1 MKYNCL
7 RINPYV
13 NMFFVGLL
21 LYLGET
27 VFFKCSGEETFTV
40 KVNTIDNDIIEV
52 RDCKGSEMLSDF
64 IKKFEKAYA
73 EKIHNVDLKKISY
86 NLLFRSTTIVSGG
99 NPNEDKTLAELEID
113 KDPCLYLVSRSRN
126 TKKRIGSAQLM
137 VTNKEEEY
145 NTIEK
150 NEEPATS
157 TCPCRR
163 VCRLCGC

>member
-13 NMFFVGLL
+13 KMFVVGLL
-21 LYLGET
+21 LYFGEA
-27 VFFKCSGEETFTV
+27 VFFKCGEEGTFTV
-40 KVNTIDNDIIEV
+40 KVNTISNDIIEV
-52 RDCKGSEMLSDF
+52 RDCKGSERLSDF
-64 IKKFEKAYA
+64 IEKFEKAYA
-73 EKIHNVDLKKISY
+73 EKIHNVDFKKISY

-113 KDPCLYLVSRSRN
+113 KNPCLYVVSRSRN

-137 VTNKEEEY
+137 VTNEGKEY
-145 NTIEK
+145 NTTEK
-150 NEEPATS
+150 NEDPATS
-157 TCPCRR
+157 TCPCSR